1 MPNWCSNTLEIKGP
15 TKKLEEFSKTIKDGE
30 GFFNTIL
37 PLPKQ
42 LEETTSPTPKDSNQP
57 VIDGAS
63 NWYDWRVNNWGTKW
77 DVDGEDSFYTNE
89 LKDLDSLEAKS
100 CSHKTGTKCSLLTL
114 AFDTAWSPPEGIFE
128 ELSRQ
133 GFRVKAYYYEPGM
146 DFAGRW
152 EDGDDEGIQV
162 HDYKHDDKF
171 WTEGLG
177 KELDEEFNICEEM
190 AQYDEDEEEIEENI
204 QKEII

>member
-57 VIDGAS
+57 LIDGAN

-89 LKDLDSLEAKS
+89 LKDFDTLED
-100 CSHKTGTKCSLLTL
+100 GTERSVLTL

-133 GFRVKAYYYEPGM
+133 GFGIKAYYYEPGM

-190 AQYDEDEEEIEENI
+190 AQYDEDEEEADKKNEELKKAEVPN
-204 QKEII
+204 E

>member
-57 VIDGAS
+57 LIDGAS

-89 LKDLDSLEAKS
+89 LKDFDTLED
-100 CSHKTGTKCSLLTL
+100 GTERSVLTL

-133 GFRVKAYYYEPGM
+133 GFGIKAYYYEPGM

-190 AQYDEDEEEIEENI
+190 AQYDEDEEEADKKNEELKKAEVTN
-204 QKEII
+204 E

>member
-42 LEETTSPTPKDSNQP
+42 LEETTSTTPKDSNQP
-57 VIDGAS
+57 LIDGAN

-89 LKDLDSLEAKS
+89 LKDFDTLED
-100 CSHKTGTKCSLLTL
+100 GTERSVLTL

-133 GFRVKAYYYEPGM
+133 GFGIKAYYYEPGM

-190 AQYDEDEEEIEENI
+190 AQYDEDEEEADKKNEELKKAEVPN
-204 QKEII
+204 E